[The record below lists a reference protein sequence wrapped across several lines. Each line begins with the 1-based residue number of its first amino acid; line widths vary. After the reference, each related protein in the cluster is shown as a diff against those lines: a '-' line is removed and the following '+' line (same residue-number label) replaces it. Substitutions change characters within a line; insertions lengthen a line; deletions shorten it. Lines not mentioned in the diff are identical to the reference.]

1 MVAAYQGAFM
11 SELIPPSV
19 FYKLDTRDTT
29 SVVTTYYAAYR
40 GYENGKGG
48 KAVLFTLNR
57 DFDSQVVKAKV
68 LFVIDVAKDQSVRSY
83 VSERIADVIADEVLP
98 GKPDFQEVDTGSYDQ
113 IFAFLGD
120 MLEMQ

>member
-1 MVAAYQGAFM
+1 M

-68 LFVIDVAKDQSVRSY
+68 LFVIDLGKGQSVRDY
-83 VSERIADVIADEVLP
+83 VQSRIAEVVSDETLP
-98 GKPDFQEVDTGSYDQ
+98 GRPDFAEIDPGNYAGD
-113 IFAFLGD
+113 FAFIGQ
-120 MLEMQ
+120 MLEIQ

>member
-1 MVAAYQGAFM
+1 M
-11 SELIPPSV
+11 SELIPPACFTSLRPV
-19 FYKLDTRDTT
+19 TP

-68 LFVIDVAKDQSVRSY
+68 LFVIDVAKDQCGPLVCFRN
-83 VSERIADVIADEVLP
+83 ALP
-98 GKPDFQEVDTGSYDQ
+98 
-113 IFAFLGD
+113 
-120 MLEMQ
+120 M

>member
-1 MVAAYQGAFM
+1 M
-11 SELIPPSV
+11 SDLIPPTQFSR
-19 FYKLDTRDTT
+19 LETRDTT
-29 SVVTTYYAAYR
+29 SVTTTFYAAR
-40 GYENGKGG
+40 QDYENGKGG
-48 KAVLFTLNR
+48 KAVLFVLSTDLETG
-57 DFDSQVVKAKV
+57 VVKAKV